1 MLELALEA
9 EKDTIRATRAGEQAE
24 AAGELGLKIELET

>member
-9 EKDTIRATRAGEQAE
+9 QV
-24 AAGELGLKIELET
+24 